1 MYQIKKF
8 ADTWAVFNL
17 DNELSRSLTP
27 IEIRQVSEEFPQ
39 ITGSDVVSIFVDH
52 IESLNDKP

>member
-8 ADTWAVFNL
+8 SDTWAVFNL

-27 IEIRQVSEEFPQ
+27 EEITQVSGEFPQ
-39 ITGSDVVSIFVDH
+39 ITGSDVASIFVDD